1 MGIIMLMIELLELNA
16 LIWVIY
22 FEQSPAQSVPLNVSY

>member
-1 MGIIMLMIELLELNA
+1 MGIIMLIIELLELNA

-22 FEQSPAQSVPLNVSY
+22 FEQSPAHSMQLNISY

>member
-1 MGIIMLMIELLELNA
+1 MLIIELLELNA

-22 FEQSPAQSVPLNVSY
+22 FEQCPALIMQLYVSY